1 VHITLARKCL
11 AERKW
16 ETEGGTRPGQ
26 APSRSLRQASPSP
39 LNLPGVPR
47 HRNEAESMRGN
58 LTGGNSTFILM
69 TDDRAPAC
77 SRLQLRSPRPRCRVV
92 PVQSVALRQRRVVR
106 GGLHQRIVRN
116 EQHAGARCHSTA
128 AGTAATV
135 RGLTAT
141 TAATDLRRVRPIQG
155 PSVPDQKL
163 HAVQRVQL
171 RWRRLRLP
179 VLLHRSGPQRLLR
192 YRSSCFRVQQ
202 HSRGTVSAAET

>member
-1 VHITLARKCL
+1 MGN
-11 AERKW
+11 
-16 ETEGGTRPGQ
+16 GGGNPAGSGAQSQFAPGQ
-26 APSRSLRQASPSP
+26 PVSPQPSWRA
-39 LNLPGVPR
+39 R

>member
-1 VHITLARKCL
+1 MGN
-11 AERKW
+11 
-16 ETEGGTRPGQ
+16 GGGNPAGSGAQSQFAPGQ
-26 APSRSLRQASPSP
+26 PVSPQPSWRA
-39 LNLPGVPR
+39 R

-77 SRLQLRSPRPRCRVV
+77 SRACSYVAHGRAAGLCQFS
-92 PVQSVALRQRRVVR
+92 QSLGLRQRRVVR